1 MRGSLKEKV
10 DSPPDPGLCVVA
22 LQGHVLHRQTTPSH
36 TQDHP
41 TVASDGVISPTSSM
55 AENVISKKAHR
66 TGENGC
72 EVVWTSLW
80 ERGGQKIVHSWHN

>member
-10 DSPPDPGLCVVA
+10 DSPPDPGLCMVA

-41 TVASDGVISPTSSM
+41 TVASDGMISPTEIPWLRMSFPKKLTPLGKM
-55 AENVISKKAHR
+55 AVRLCGPHCGNVEGRK
-66 TGENGC
+66 
-72 EVVWTSLW
+72 
-80 ERGGQKIVHSWHN
+80 